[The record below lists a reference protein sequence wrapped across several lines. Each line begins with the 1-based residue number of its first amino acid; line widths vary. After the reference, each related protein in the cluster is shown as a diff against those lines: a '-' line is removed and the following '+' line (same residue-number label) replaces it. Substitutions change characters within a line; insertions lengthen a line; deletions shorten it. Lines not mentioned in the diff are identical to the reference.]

1 MQYDHMKKAGKRKMG
16 NVISRLF
23 LGIFGKLREWESVN
37 YQKRKRQKLENRDFT
52 IIASNCNGTF
62 MYYDMD
68 LPYLSPTINLSIGM
82 DDFVKMVENLKWY
95 MEQGIV
101 LSSGPEA
108 YPIGMLGDVRIQFV
122 HYETFEEGV
131 RQWNER
137 KKRINWNNLFIIGTQ
152 KDGCT
157 YETLKKFDQLP
168 YKNKVIFTKKEY
180 PEFQSAHYMKGFEEE
195 DELGVLTNY
204 KRQFRLRRYLD
215 DFDYVSFLNQGK
227 QDKKNGKSIGDRSCL

>member
-1 MQYDHMKKAGKRKMG
+1 MR

-23 LGIFGKLREWESVN
+23 WSVYGKLREWEHMH
-37 YQKRKRQKLENRDFT
+37 YKRKKRRRLKNRDFT

-82 DDFVKMVENLKWY
+82 GDFVKMVKNLEWY
-95 MEQGIV
+95 MEQEIV
-101 LSSGPEA
+101 LSSGLEA
-108 YPIGMLGDVRIQFV
+108 YPIGMLDDVRIQFV

-131 RQWNER
+131 KQWDER
-137 KKRINWNNLFIIGTQ
+137 KKRINWDNLFIVGTQ

-157 YETLKKFDQLP
+157 YETLKEFDQLP

-180 PEFQSAHYMKGFEEE
+180 PEIQSAHYMKGFEEE

-204 KRQFRLRRYLD
+204 KKQFRMRRYLD